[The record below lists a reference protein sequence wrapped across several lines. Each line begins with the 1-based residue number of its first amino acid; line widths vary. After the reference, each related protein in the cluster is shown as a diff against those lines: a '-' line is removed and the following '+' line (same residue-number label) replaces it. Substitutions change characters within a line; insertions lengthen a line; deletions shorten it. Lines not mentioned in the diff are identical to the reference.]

1 MTLPF
6 TPHPLAGRHSLR
18 RCAQICALAA
28 TTVVPLAVSPLHAVA
43 QSDTTAEQQRK
54 TIPKSLE
61 EMVVVGQPS
70 DSLLNAVDLERRQ
83 ANDLDD
89 LFTGISSVRV
99 GGSVPAAQ
107 KIYVRNLGEDT
118 LNIMIDGATQ
128 SGVTYH
134 HTGRITLEP
143 ELLKQVEVSVGAGEA
158 TNGPGALG
166 GSIRFETK
174 DPDDLLHGERFGALV
189 KTGYFSNTH
198 GTKNSISLYGQL
210 TDGLS
215 AMVSY
220 VGADSG
226 NIEDANGDDLPGTE
240 SKQDLGF
247 AKIVADLGYG
257 HRLRFSHEQ
266 LDEEG
271 YKLNRPEW
279 AASPGNPLRFLE
291 FTRETNRVNYT
302 WDAPDNDWIDLDL
315 NVYRTEFDIYR
326 EFDDY
331 TSLVDSWGA
340 TLSNTS
346 RLGNHTLTYGVDYRD
361 DEVTAGEKSDP
372 DEFEETSDVL
382 GFFVQDHYQLTD
394 DLLLS
399 FGTRYD
405 QFEANDKAGNRFTDE
420 GFSPNANFAYTV
432 LPGLTLSGGYS
443 VALRGVETND
453 GFKLFGTTNDP
464 DLKAEKAKNL
474 EFGLDYELGRFVFSV
489 GRHDVVIEDA
499 IGNAVPWSRHY
510 QNLGDLESDGYTLGI
525 AYQGDKLLAKV
536 NYLHTKAELEG
547 EELTR
552 YAYGYLGTSTG
563 DTLAFDL
570 NYQLLPSVSVGWFGQ
585 LVEGLD
591 NIYVE
596 AAEASIDK
604 PGYGVHDLYAQWLP
618 EAVEG
623 LTLTLTV
630 KNVFDKD
637 YLDHGSIEDF
647 THLPDYDGVTGARS
661 AGRDIRISAAYQF

>member
-1 MTLPF
+1 MIIPF
-6 TPHPLAGRHSLR
+6 TPHPLASRQTWR
-18 RCAQICALAA
+18 RCALLCAIV
-28 TTVVPLAVSPLHAVA
+28 TTVAPLQALA
-43 QSDTTAEQQRK
+43 QSDDNTAPQRK
-54 TIPKSLE
+54 TAPKTLE
-61 EMVVVGQPS
+61 EMVVVGRPS
-70 DSLLNAVDLERRQ
+70 DSLLSTIDLERRQ

-118 LNIMIDGATQ
+118 LNVMIDGATQ

-143 ELLKQVEVSVGAGEA
+143 ELLKQVTVSVGAGEA

-174 DPDDLLHGERFGALV
+174 DPDDLLQAGDRFGALV

-198 GTKNSISLYGQL
+198 GTKNSLSLYGQL
-210 TDGLS
+210 TDALS

-220 VGADSG
+220 VGADMG

-257 HRLRFSHEQ
+257 HQLRFSHEQ

-279 AASPGNPLRFLE
+279 ASSPSNPLRFLE
-291 FTRETNRVNYT
+291 FTRKTSRANYT
-302 WDAPDNDWIDLDL
+302 WDAPDHDLIDLNL

-340 TLSNTS
+340 TFSNTS
-346 RLGNHTLTYGVDYRD
+346 QLGRHTLTYGVDYRD
-361 DEVTAGEKSDP
+361 DKVTAGEQTEP

-382 GFFVQDHYQLTD
+382 GFFVQDHYQITD

-405 QFEANDKAGNRFTDE
+405 QFEANDKAGNHFTDE
-420 GFSPNANFAYTV
+420 GFSPNANFAYTL

-464 DLKAEKAKNL
+464 DLQAEKAKNL

-489 GRHDVVIEDA
+489 ARHDVTIENA

-510 QNLGDLESDGYTLGI
+510 ENLGDLDSDGYTLGI

-536 NYLHTKAELEG
+536 NYLHTQGELEG

-563 DTLAFDL
+563 DTLAFDVS
-570 NYQLLPSVSVGWFGQ
+570 YQLLPSVSIGWFGQ

-591 NIYVE
+591 DLYVE
-596 AAEASIDK
+596 SAEASIDK
-604 PGYGVHDLYAQWLP
+604 PGYGVHDFYAQWLP
-618 EAVEG
+618 EAAAG
-623 LTLTLTV
+623 LTLTLTI
-630 KNVFDKD
+630 KNVFDQD

-647 THLPDYDGVTGARS
+647 THLPDYDGVVGARA
-661 AGRDIRISAAYQF
+661 AGRDIRVSAAYQF

>member
-1 MTLPF
+1 MTIPF
-6 TPHPLAGRHSLR
+6 TPHPLAGRYSLR
-18 RCAQICALAA
+18 RSVQICALAA
-28 TTVVPLAVSPLHAVA
+28 TLVPLHAIA
-43 QSDTTAEQQRK
+43 QKDSTAGQQRTAASK
-54 TIPKSLE
+54 TLE
-61 EMVVVGQPS
+61 EMVVMGQPS
-70 DSLLNAVDLERRQ
+70 DSLLSSLDLERRQ
-83 ANDLDD
+83 AHDLDD
-89 LFTGISSVRV
+89 LFSGVSSVRV

-143 ELLKQVEVSVGAGEA
+143 ELLKQVKVSVGAGEA
-158 TNGPGALG
+158 TNGPSALG

-174 DPDDLLHGERFGALV
+174 DPSDLLRGQEKFGALV
-189 KTGYFSNTH
+189 KTGYFFNTH
-198 GTKNSISLYGQL
+198 GTKNSVSLYGQL
-210 TDGLS
+210 TGAVS

-220 VGADSG
+220 VGADFG
-226 NIEDANGDDLPGTE
+226 EIEDANGDELPGTE

-257 HRLRFSHEQ
+257 HQLRFSHEQ

-279 AASPGNPLRFLE
+279 ASSPSNPLRFLE
-291 FTRETNRVNYT
+291 FTRKTSRVNYT
-302 WDAPDNDWIDLDL
+302 WDASDNDWINLDL
-315 NVYRTEFDIYR
+315 NVYRSEFDIYR

-331 TSLVDSWGA
+331 TSKVDSWG
-340 TLSNTS
+340 TTISNTS
-346 RLGNHTLTYGVDYRD
+346 KLASHTLTYGVDYRD
-361 DEVTAGEKSDP
+361 DEVTAGEKAEA

-382 GFFVQDHYQLTD
+382 GFFVQDHYQITD
-394 DLLLS
+394 DVLLS

-405 QFEANDKAGNRFTDE
+405 QFEANDKAGNSFTDE
-420 GFSPNANFAYTV
+420 GFSPNANVAYT
-432 LPGLTLSGGYS
+432 LMPGLTLSGGYS

-464 DLKAEKAKNL
+464 DLEAEKAKNL
-474 EFGLDYELGRFVFSV
+474 EFGLDYEIGRFVFSA
-489 GRHDVVIEDA
+489 GRHDVIIENA
-499 IGNAVPWSRHY
+499 IGNVVPWSRHY
-510 QNLGDLESDGYTLGI
+510 ENLGDLDSDGYTLGI
-525 AYQGDKLLAKV
+525 AYQGDKLLAKI
-536 NYLHTKAELEG
+536 NYLHTNAELEG

-570 NYQLLPSVSVGWFGQ
+570 SYQLLPSVSVGWFGQ

-591 NIYVE
+591 DMYVE
-596 AAEASIDK
+596 SAEANIDK

-618 EAVEG
+618 QSVEG

-647 THLPDYDGVTGARS
+647 THLPDYDGVVGAS
-661 AGRDIRISAAYQF
+661 AAGRDIRVSAAYQF